1 MYGPP
6 TVFGDLI
13 QSVIANAQWSAG
25 SGVPGPSTVF
35 LVFEIITWVVFW
47 VIPSS
52 WARVTVFTR
61 QHQPGPS
68 VRV

>member
-6 TVFGDLI
+6 TVFGDLN

-47 VIPSS
+47 VY
-52 WARVTVFTR
+52 R
-61 QHQPGPS
+61 QAGQELLFSLGNISLGPL
-68 VRV
+68 